1 MRKPVLIVIAG
12 PNGSGKTS
20 TTRLVIKHEWAE
32 QCVYIN
38 PDEIAQSRYGDWN
51 DVNAVRQAVEYCE
64 TWREQLLQER
74 KDFIFETVLS
84 SDGKVDFLK
93 RAKEAGYFIRMFFIC
108 TDNPTINAARIAKRV
123 MEGGHDVPI
132 QKIISRYQKAII
144 NAIKVTAFAD
154 RSYFYDN
161 SVDEQNAQ
169 LLFRSVDGKFAKRYV
184 DSLPAWTKDILD
196 HIDPKTKYTIN
207 SHKILTQ

>member
-38 PDEIAQSRYGDWN
+38 PDEIAQSKFGDWN
-51 DVNAVRQAVEYCE
+51 NPDAVRQAVEYCE
-64 TWREQLLQER
+64 EWREQLLREH

-93 RAKEAGYFIRMFFIC
+93 RAKEEGYFIRMFFIC
-108 TDNPTINAARIAKRV
+108 TQNPTINAARIAKRV

-132 QKIISRYQKAII
+132 QKIISRYEKALV
-144 NAIKVTAFAD
+144 NAIRVARFVD
-154 RSYFYDN
+154 RAYFYDN
-161 SVDEQNAQ
+161 SIDNQNAQ
-169 LLFRSVDGKFAKRYV
+169 LIFRTSDGLFAKQYV
-184 DSLPAWTKDILD
+184 SDLPEWIA
-196 HIDPKTKYTIN
+196 
-207 SHKILTQ
+207 KIRKSIK

>member
-20 TTRLVIKHEWAE
+20 TTCLVIKHEWAE

-38 PDEIAQSRYGDWN
+38 PDEIAQNKFGDWN
-51 DVNAVRQAVEYCE
+51 DVNAVRQAVAYCE
-64 TWREQLLQER
+64 TWREQLLKER

-93 RAKEAGYFIRMFFIC
+93 RAKEAGYFIRLFFIC

-144 NAIKVTAFAD
+144 NAIRVAGFAD
-154 RSYFYDN
+154 RAYFYDN
-161 SVDEQNAQ
+161 SIDNQDAQ
-169 LLFRSVDGKFAKRYV
+169 ILFRTVNGRFAKQYIETF
-184 DSLPAWTKDILD
+184 PAWTRDILD
-196 HIDPKTKYTIN
+196 SVK
-207 SHKILTQ
+207 

>member
-20 TTRLVIKHEWAE
+20 TTSLVIKHEWAE

-38 PDEIAQSRYGDWN
+38 PDEIAQSKFGDWN

-84 SDGKVDFLK
+84 SEGKVDFMK

-108 TDNPTINAARIAKRV
+108 TESPTINAARIANRV

-132 QKIISRYQKAII
+132 KKIISRYEKAII
-144 NAIKVTAFAD
+144 NAIKVAGFAD
-154 RSYFYDN
+154 RAYFYDN
-161 SVDEQNAQ
+161 SIENQNAQ
-169 LLFRSVDGKFAKRYV
+169 LLFRTIDGKLAKQYA
-184 DSLPAWTKDILD
+184 DTLPQWTE
-196 HIDPKTKYTIN
+196 TIIE
-207 SHKILTQ
+207 SIR

>member
-38 PDEIAQSRYGDWN
+38 PDEIAQNKFGDWN

-64 TWREQLLQER
+64 SWREQLLQER

-132 QKIISRYQKAII
+132 QKIISRYEKAII
-144 NAIKVTAFAD
+144 NAIQVTEFAD
-154 RSYFYDN
+154 RAYFYDN
-161 SVDEQNAQ
+161 SIDEQNAQ
-169 LLFRSVDGKFAKRYV
+169 ILFR
-184 DSLPAWTKDILD
+184 
-196 HIDPKTKYTIN
+196 TIN
-207 SHKILTQ
+207 GKLAKQYIKTLPQWTESIIERLGY

>member
-38 PDEIAQSRYGDWN
+38 PDEIAQSKFGDWN

-64 TWREQLLQER
+64 EWREQLLREH

-93 RAKEAGYFIRMFFIC
+93 RAKEEGYFIRMFFIC

-132 QKIISRYQKAII
+132 QKIISRYEKAII
-144 NAIKVTAFAD
+144 NAIKVTQFAD
-154 RSYFYDN
+154 RAYFYDN
-161 SVDEQNAQ
+161 SIDNQNAQ
-169 LLFRSVDGKFAKRYV
+169 LLFRTLEGKLAKQYV
-184 DSLPAWTKDILD
+184 EVLPQWTETIIDSIK
-196 HIDPKTKYTIN
+196 
-207 SHKILTQ
+207 

>member
-38 PDEIAQSRYGDWN
+38 PDEIAQSKFGDWN

-84 SDGKVDFLK
+84 SEGKVVFLK

-108 TDNPTINAARIAKRV
+108 TESPTINAARIANRV

-132 QKIISRYQKAII
+132 KKIISRYEKAII
-144 NAIKVTAFAD
+144 NAIKVAGFAD
-154 RSYFYDN
+154 RAYFYDN
-161 SVDEQNAQ
+161 SIENQNAQ
-169 LLFRSVDGKFAKRYV
+169 LLFRTIDGKLAKQYA
-184 DSLPAWTKDILD
+184 DTLPQWTE
-196 HIDPKTKYTIN
+196 TIIE
-207 SHKILTQ
+207 SIR

>member
-38 PDEIAQSRYGDWN
+38 PDEIAQDKFGDWN

-64 TWREQLLQER
+64 SWREQLLQER
-74 KDFIFETVLS
+74 QDFIFETVLS

-144 NAIKVTAFAD
+144 NAIKVTGFVD
-154 RSYFYDN
+154 RAYFYDN
-161 SVDEQNAQ
+161 SIDDQNAQ
-169 LLFRSVDGKFAKRYV
+169 ILFRTIDGKFAKQYMEA
-184 DSLPAWTKDILD
+184 LPAWTRDI
-196 HIDPKTKYTIN
+196 IDSVKE
-207 SHKILTQ
+207 

>member
-20 TTRLVIKHEWAE
+20 TTRLVIKHEWAD

-38 PDEIAQSRYGDWN
+38 PDEIAQTRFGDWN
-51 DVNAVRQAVEYCE
+51 SPDAVRQSVEYCE
-64 TWREQLLQER
+64 EWREQLLKDH

-93 RAKEAGYFIRMFFIC
+93 RAKEEGYFIRMFFIC
-108 TDNPTINAARIAKRV
+108 TQNPTINAARIAKRV

-132 QKIISRYQKAII
+132 SKIISRYEKAIV
-144 NAIKVTAFAD
+144 NAIKVARFVD
-154 RSYFYDN
+154 RAYFYDN
-161 SVDEQNAQ
+161 SIDNQNAQ
-169 LLFRSVDGKFAKRYV
+169 LLFRITDGKFAKRYT
-184 DSLPAWTKDILD
+184 DDMPQWSE
-196 HIDPKTKYTIN
+196 
-207 SHKILTQ
+207 KILNHVQ

>member
-38 PDEIAQSRYGDWN
+38 PDEIAQTKFGDWN
-51 DVNAVRQAVEYCE
+51 NPDAVRQAVEYCE
-64 TWREQLLQER
+64 EWREQLLKDH

-84 SDGKVDFLK
+84 SDAKVDFLK
-93 RAKEAGYFIRMFFIC
+93 RAKAEGYFIRIFFIC
-108 TDNPTINAARIAKRV
+108 TETPSINAARIAKRV

-132 QKIISRYQKAII
+132 QKIISRYLKAIA
-144 NAIKVTAFAD
+144 NVTRVATFAD
-154 RSYFYDN
+154 RAYFYDN
-161 SVDEQNAQ
+161 SIDNQEARI
-169 LLFRSVDGKFAKRYV
+169 LFRTTDGKLVKQYMDSIPEWAK
-184 DSLPAWTKDILD
+184 
-196 HIDPKTKYTIN
+196 TI
-207 SHKILTQ
+207 KAKLK

>member
-20 TTRLVIKHEWAE
+20 TTRLVIKHEWAD

-38 PDEIAQSRYGDWN
+38 PDEIAQTKFGDWN

-64 TWREQLLQER
+64 EWREQLLR
-74 KDFIFETVLS
+74 DHKDFIFETVLS

-93 RAKEAGYFIRMFFIC
+93 RAKEEGYFIRMFFIC
-108 TDNPTINAARIAKRV
+108 TESPTINAARIANRV

-132 QKIISRYQKAII
+132 QKIISRYEKTIV
-144 NAIKVTAFAD
+144 NAVKVMRFAD
-154 RSYFYDN
+154 RAYFYDN
-161 SVDEQNAQ
+161 SIDNQNAQ
-169 LLFRSVDGKFAKRYV
+169 LLFRTTEGHFAKRYT
-184 DSLPAWTKDILD
+184 DNIPEWA
-196 HIDPKTKYTIN
+196 N
-207 SHKILTQ
+207 KILQQTK

>member
-38 PDEIAQSRYGDWN
+38 PDEVAQSKFGDWN
-51 DVNAVRQAVEYCE
+51 DPNAVRQAVEYCE
-64 TWREQLLQER
+64 EWREQLMKEH

-84 SDGKVDFLK
+84 SDAKVDFLK
-93 RAKEAGYFIRMFFIC
+93 RAKEEGYFIRMFFIC
-108 TDNPTINAARIAKRV
+108 TETPAINASRIAKRV

-132 QKIISRYQKAII
+132 QKIISRYEKAIV
-144 NAIKVTAFAD
+144 NAIKVTRFAD
-154 RSYFYDN
+154 RVYFYDN
-161 SVDEQNAQ
+161 SIDNQNAQ
-169 LLFRSVDGKFAKRYV
+169 ILFRTMDGNFAKQY
-184 DSLPAWTKDILD
+184 TKIIPQWAD
-196 HIDPKTKYTIN
+196 
-207 SHKILTQ
+207 KILKQYK

>member
-20 TTRLVIKHEWAE
+20 TTRLVIKHEWAD

-38 PDEIAQSRYGDWN
+38 PDEIAQAKFGDWN

-64 TWREQLLQER
+64 EWREQLLHDH

-93 RAKEAGYFIRMFFIC
+93 RAKEEGYFIRMFFIC
-108 TDNPTINAARIAKRV
+108 TESPTINAARIANRV

-132 QKIISRYQKAII
+132 QKIISRYEKAIV
-144 NAIKVTAFAD
+144 NAVKVMRFAD
-154 RSYFYDN
+154 RAYFYDN
-161 SVDEQNAQ
+161 SIDNQNAQ
-169 LLFRSVDGKFAKRYV
+169 LLFRTAEGNFVKRYT
-184 DSLPAWTKDILD
+184 DSIPEWA
-196 HIDPKTKYTIN
+196 N
-207 SHKILTQ
+207 KILQQTK

>member
-20 TTRLVIKHEWAE
+20 TTRLVIKHKWAE

-38 PDEIAQSRYGDWN
+38 PDEIAQNKFGDWN

-93 RAKEAGYFIRMFFIC
+93 RAMEAGYFIRMFFIC

-132 QKIISRYQKAII
+132 QKIISRYEKAIL
-144 NAIKVTAFAD
+144 NAIQVIKFAD
-154 RSYFYDN
+154 RAYFYDN
-161 SVDEQNAQ
+161 SIDDQNAQ
-169 LLFRSVDGKFAKRYV
+169 ILFRTINGKFAKQYV
-184 DSLPAWTKDILD
+184 DALPEWTESIIEKLG
-196 HIDPKTKYTIN
+196 Y
-207 SHKILTQ
+207 

>member
-20 TTRLVIKHEWAE
+20 TTHLVIKHEWAK

-38 PDEIAQSRYGDWN
+38 PDEIAQSKFGDWN
-51 DVNAVRQAVEYCE
+51 DANAIRQAVEYCE
-64 TWREQLLQER
+64 EWREQLLKEH

-84 SDGKVDFLK
+84 SDGKVDFLR

-108 TDNPTINAARIAKRV
+108 TESPTINAARIAKRV

-132 QKIISRYQKAII
+132 QKILSRYLKAIA
-144 NAIKVTAFAD
+144 NAEKVTRFAN
-154 RSYFYDN
+154 RAYFYDN
-161 SVDEQNAQ
+161 SIDNQDAKI
-169 LLFRSVDGKFAKRYV
+169 LFRTVDGKFAKQYT
-184 DSLPAWTKDILD
+184 DSIPEWAT
-196 HIDPKTKYTIN
+196 
-207 SHKILTQ
+207 KILNRIQ

>member
-1 MRKPVLIVIAG
+1 MLIVIAG

-20 TTRLVIKHEWAE
+20 TTRLVIKHEWAD

-38 PDEIAQSRYGDWN
+38 PDEIAQTKYGDWN

-64 TWREQLLQER
+64 EWREQLLHDH

-93 RAKEAGYFIRMFFIC
+93 RAKEEGYFIRMFFIC
-108 TDNPTINAARIAKRV
+108 TESPTINAARIANRV

-132 QKIISRYQKAII
+132 QKIISRYEKAIV
-144 NAIKVTAFAD
+144 NAVKVMRFAD
-154 RSYFYDN
+154 RAYFYDN
-161 SVDEQNAQ
+161 SIDNQNAQ
-169 LLFRSVDGKFAKRYV
+169 LLFRTAEGHFAKRYT
-184 DSLPAWTKDILD
+184 DSIPEWA
-196 HIDPKTKYTIN
+196 N
-207 SHKILTQ
+207 KILQQTK

>member
-20 TTRLVIKHEWAE
+20 TTHLVIKHEWAE

-38 PDEIAQSRYGDWN
+38 PDDIAQTKFGNWN
-51 DVNAVRQAVEYCE
+51 DANAVRQAVEYCE
-64 TWREQLLQER
+64 EWREQLLKEH

-108 TDNPTINAARIAKRV
+108 TDTPTINAARIAKRV

-132 QKIISRYQKAII
+132 QKILSRYLKAIA
-144 NAIKVTAFAD
+144 NAEKVTRFAD
-154 RSYFYDN
+154 RAYFYDN
-161 SVDEQNAQ
+161 SIDDQDAQ
-169 LLFRSVDGKFAKRYV
+169 ILFRTIDGRFAKQYV
-184 DSLPAWTKDILD
+184 ISIPEWAD
-196 HIDPKTKYTIN
+196 
-207 SHKILTQ
+207 KIRKRI

>member
-20 TTRLVIKHEWAE
+20 TTRLVIRHEWAE

-38 PDEIAQSRYGDWN
+38 PDEIAQTKFGDWN
-51 DVNAVRQAVEYCE
+51 NPEAVRQAVEYCE
-64 TWREQLLQER
+64 EWREQLLKEH

-93 RAKEAGYFIRMFFIC
+93 RAKEEGYFIRMFFIC
-108 TDNPTINAARIAKRV
+108 TQNPTINAARIAKRV

-132 QKIISRYQKAII
+132 QKIISRYEKAIV
-144 NAIKVTAFAD
+144 NAIRVARFVD
-154 RSYFYDN
+154 RAYFYDN
-161 SVDEQNAQ
+161 SIDNQNAQ
-169 LLFRSVDGKFAKRYV
+169 LLFRTTNGQFAKQYV
-184 DSLPAWTKDILD
+184 AELPVWTE
-196 HIDPKTKYTIN
+196 
-207 SHKILTQ
+207 KICNNIK

>member
-20 TTRLVIKHEWAE
+20 TTHLVIKHEWAE

-38 PDEIAQSRYGDWN
+38 PDEIAQSKFGDWN
-51 DVNAVRQAVEYCE
+51 DANAIRQAVEYCE
-64 TWREQLLQER
+64 QWREQLLKEH

-84 SDGKVDFLK
+84 SDGKVDFLR

-108 TDNPTINAARIAKRV
+108 TESPTINAARIAKRV

-132 QKIISRYQKAII
+132 QKILSRYLKAIA
-144 NAIKVTAFAD
+144 NAEKVTRFAN
-154 RSYFYDN
+154 RAYFYDN
-161 SVDEQNAQ
+161 SIDNQDAQ
-169 LLFRSVDGKFAKRYV
+169 ILFRTVDGKFAKQYT
-184 DSLPAWTKDILD
+184 DSIPEWAT
-196 HIDPKTKYTIN
+196 
-207 SHKILTQ
+207 KILNKIQ

>member
-38 PDEIAQSRYGDWN
+38 PDEIAQSKFGDWN

-64 TWREQLLQER
+64 EWREQLLKDH

-84 SDGKVDFLK
+84 SDGKVDFL
-93 RAKEAGYFIRMFFIC
+93 RQAKEEGYFIRMFFIC
-108 TDNPTINAARIAKRV
+108 TESPTINAARIANRV

-132 QKIISRYQKAII
+132 QKIISRYEKAII
-144 NAIKVTAFAD
+144 NAIKVAGFAD
-154 RSYFYDN
+154 RAYFYDN
-161 SVDEQNAQ
+161 SIDNQTAK
-169 LLFRSVDGKFAKRYV
+169 LLFRTVDGNLAKQYV
-184 DSLPAWTKDILD
+184 EALPQWTE
-196 HIDPKTKYTIN
+196 TIFET
-207 SHKILTQ
+207 IR

>member
-20 TTRLVIKHEWAE
+20 TTRLVIKHEWAD

-38 PDEIAQSRYGDWN
+38 PDEIAQTKYGDWN

-64 TWREQLLQER
+64 EWREQLLHDH

-93 RAKEAGYFIRMFFIC
+93 RAKEEGYFIRMFFIC
-108 TDNPTINAARIAKRV
+108 TESPTINAARIANRV
-123 MEGGHDVPI
+123 MEGAHDVPI
-132 QKIISRYQKAII
+132 QKIISRYEKAIV
-144 NAIKVTAFAD
+144 NAVKVMRFAD
-154 RSYFYDN
+154 RAYFYDN
-161 SVDEQNAQ
+161 SIDNQNAQ
-169 LLFRSVDGKFAKRYV
+169 LLFRTAEGHFAKRYT
-184 DSLPAWTKDILD
+184 DSIPEWA
-196 HIDPKTKYTIN
+196 N
-207 SHKILTQ
+207 KILQQTK

>member
-38 PDEIAQSRYGDWN
+38 PDEIAQHKFGDWN
-51 DVNAVRQAVEYCE
+51 DVEAVLHAVEYCE
-64 TWREQLLQER
+64 TWREQLLAER

-84 SDGKVDFLK
+84 SDGKVDFLR

-108 TDNPTINAARIAKRV
+108 TESPTINAARIANRV

-144 NAIKVTAFAD
+144 NAIKVAGFAD
-154 RSYFYDN
+154 RAYFYDN
-161 SVDEQNAQ
+161 SIDNQNAQ
-169 LLFRSVDGKFAKRYV
+169 LLFRTIDGKFAKQYV
-184 DSLPAWTKDILD
+184 DSCPAWTSDVLSAVNK
-196 HIDPKTKYTIN
+196 
-207 SHKILTQ
+207 

>member
-38 PDEIAQSRYGDWN
+38 PDEIAQSKFGDWN

-64 TWREQLLQER
+64 EWREQLLREH

-84 SDGKVDFLK
+84 SEGKVDFLK
-93 RAKEAGYFIRMFFIC
+93 RAKEEGYFVRMFFIC
-108 TDNPTINAARIAKRV
+108 TAAPTINAARIAKRV

-132 QKIISRYQKAII
+132 QKIISRYEKAII
-144 NAIKVTAFAD
+144 NAIKVAGFTD
-154 RSYFYDN
+154 RAYFYDN
-161 SVDEQNAQ
+161 SIDNQNAQ
-169 LLFRSVDGKFAKRYV
+169 LLFRTVDGKLAKQYV
-184 DSLPAWTKDILD
+184 EALPQWTE
-196 HIDPKTKYTIN
+196 TIIE
-207 SHKILTQ
+207 SIK

>member
-38 PDEIAQSRYGDWN
+38 PDEIAQSKFGDWN
-51 DVNAVRQAVEYCE
+51 NPSAVRKSVEYCE
-64 TWREQLLQER
+64 EWREQLLREH

-84 SDGKVDFLK
+84 SDGKVDFIK
-93 RAKEAGYFIRMFFIC
+93 RAKEDGYFIRVFFIC
-108 TDNPTINAARIAKRV
+108 TSTPAINASRIAKRV

-132 QKIISRYQKAII
+132 HKIISRYQKAIV
-144 NAIKVTAFAD
+144 NAGQIAQFVD
-154 RSYFYDN
+154 RLYVYDN
-161 SVDEQNAQ
+161 SIDNQDAH
-169 LLFRSVDGKFAKRYV
+169 LIFRSIDGGFAKQYT
-184 DSLPAWTKDILD
+184 DSIPEWAE
-196 HIDPKTKYTIN
+196 TIKN
-207 SHKILTQ
+207 KLK

>member
-20 TTRLVIKHEWAE
+20 TTRLVIKHEWAD

-38 PDEIAQSRYGDWN
+38 PDEIAQNMFGDWN
-51 DVNAVRQAVEYCE
+51 DINAVRQAVEYCE
-64 TWREQLLQER
+64 EWREQLLREH

-84 SDGKVDFLK
+84 SDAKVNFLK

-108 TDNPTINAARIAKRV
+108 TETPAINASRIAKRV

-132 QKIISRYQKAII
+132 QKIISRYEKAII
-144 NAIKVTAFAD
+144 NSIRVARFAD
-154 RSYFYDN
+154 RVYFYDN
-161 SVDEQNAQ
+161 SIDNQNAQ
-169 LLFRSVDGKFAKRYV
+169 LLFRTTDGKFAKQYTAN
-184 DSLPAWTKDILD
+184 LPQWTESILEQVGKEGVASTD
-196 HIDPKTKYTIN
+196 Y
-207 SHKILTQ
+207 L

>member
-38 PDEIAQSRYGDWN
+38 PDEIAQSKFGDWN
-51 DVNAVRQAVEYCE
+51 DVNAVHQAVEYCE

-108 TDNPTINAARIAKRV
+108 TESPTINAARIANRV

-132 QKIISRYQKAII
+132 KKIISRYEKAII
-144 NAIKVTAFAD
+144 NSIKVAGFAD
-154 RSYFYDN
+154 RTYFYDN
-161 SVDEQNAQ
+161 SIENQNAQ
-169 LLFRSVDGKFAKRYV
+169 LLFRTIDGKLAKQYV
-184 DSLPAWTKDILD
+184 ETLPQWTE
-196 HIDPKTKYTIN
+196 TIIE
-207 SHKILTQ
+207 SIR